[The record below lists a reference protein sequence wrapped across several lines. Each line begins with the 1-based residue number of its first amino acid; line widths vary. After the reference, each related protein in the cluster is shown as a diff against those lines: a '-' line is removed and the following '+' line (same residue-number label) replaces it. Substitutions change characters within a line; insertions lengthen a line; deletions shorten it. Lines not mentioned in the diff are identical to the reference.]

1 MALSNRAKLGI
12 IISVSVF
19 AGLMFVWLA
28 VLLLLFAAFLIA
40 WGQMPERTEAFVKEL
55 PGGQS
60 IMAALHKWV

>member
-60 IMAALHKWV
+60 IMAALDKWV

>member
-12 IISVSVF
+12 IIAVSVF

-60 IMAALHKWV
+60 IMAALDKWV